1 MRTAERVLKIIKAEH
16 LDGHVLKLLFSD
28 GTEQEIDF
36 KPFLERSRHPEIR
49 KFLSPQRFKQFSLQD
64 GELMWGDF
72 DLIFPIID
80 LYKNRLD
87 RGAKGRPD

>member
-1 MRTAERVLKIIKAEH
+1 MGTAEKVLKIIKAEH
-16 LDGHVLKLLFSD
+16 LGDHVLKLLFSD
-28 GTEQEIDF
+28 GTEREIDF

-49 KFLSPQRFKQFSLQD
+49 KFLSLRRFKRISLQN

-80 LYKNRLD
+80 LYYNLHF
-87 RGAKGRPD
+87 GAFSH